1 MCDILGYSYVRK
13 PYFLDVT
20 LLRFDGMWRHFVVN
34 TLSKLYGN
42 LLKPIRRICNVVV
55 IGGKNGNAAVLC
67 QFAFDIQIKNREPLK
82 KMWHI
87 QQKAHNLIW
96 IEKDY
101 SRVAKVFENSSLE
114 NI

>member
-1 MCDILGYSYVRK
+1 MYR
-13 PYFLDVT
+13 
-20 LLRFDGMWRHFVVN
+20 
-34 TLSKLYGN
+34 N
-42 LLKPIRRICNVVV
+42 LFKPIPRICTVVV

-82 KMWHI
+82 KMWHT

-101 SRVAKVFENSSLE
+101 SKVSERFSNNLSLE
-114 NI
+114 KHFILSFYDKFCTYTTQLT